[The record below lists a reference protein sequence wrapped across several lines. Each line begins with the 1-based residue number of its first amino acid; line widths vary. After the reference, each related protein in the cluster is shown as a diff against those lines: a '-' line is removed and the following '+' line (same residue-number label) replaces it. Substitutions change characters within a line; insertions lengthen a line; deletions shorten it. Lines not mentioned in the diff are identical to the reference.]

1 MKNTNFSNACRE
13 ISQSL
18 LQITEPT
25 KNHAKIEI
33 KRICTKYSLD
43 KIPKNYEI
51 LSTVDGKSYEKL
63 QKILLKKPVKTASGV
78 AVIALMPKP
87 YACPHGAFPGR
98 SARLQL

>member
-25 KNHAKIEI
+25 KNHAKTEI

-63 QKILLKKPVKTASGV
+63 QKILLKKPVKTRIRRSGNCTN
-78 AVIALMPKP
+78 AEAICMPPWKM
-87 YACPHGAFPGR
+87 HLLSR
-98 SARLQL
+98 WN

>member
-25 KNHAKIEI
+25 KNHAKTEI

-51 LSTVDGKSYEKL
+51 LSTEDG
-63 QKILLKKPVKTASGV
+63 
-78 AVIALMPKP
+78 
-87 YACPHGAFPGR
+87 
-98 SARLQL
+98 

>member
-25 KNHAKIEI
+25 KNHAKSEI

-43 KIPKNYEI
+43 KIPK
-51 LSTVDGKSYEKL
+51 TMKSYQRWMGDRMKNS
-63 QKILLKKPVKTASGV
+63 KRFCLKN
-78 AVIALMPKP
+78 
-87 YACPHGAFPGR
+87 
-98 SARLQL
+98 Q

>member
-25 KNHAKIEI
+25 KNHAKTEI

-51 LSTVDGKSYEKL
+51 LSTVDGKSYRFVWL
-63 QKILLKKPVKTASGV
+63 CQNLDMLFLYI
-78 AVIALMPKP
+78 
-87 YACPHGAFPGR
+87 YFP
-98 SARLQL
+98 LIDY

>member
-25 KNHAKIEI
+25 KNHAKTEI

-43 KIPKNYEI
+43 KIPKNYE
-51 LSTVDGKSYEKL
+51 SYQRWTENRMKNS
-63 QKILLKKPVKTASGV
+63 KR
-78 AVIALMPKP
+78 
-87 YACPHGAFPGR
+87 F
-98 SARLQL
+98 